1 MITLWIVRHGLSDWN
16 VQKRYLGQS
25 DIELNT
31 TGYTQALQ
39 IGKRLATERIHAIFS
54 SDLQRTQ
61 HTAEQI
67 ANHHKID
74 VQLDANLREAHFGI
88 FEGLRYKDVIQEYKM
103 MAERWFTDPE
113 HPPTDGEQFSQVTQ
127 RIITFTDRI
136 LKEYP
141 RKRLVV
147 VGHDGALRLLICTLL
162 AMPPSEY
169 WRFNLDAGSLT
180 RVNIYPGGAI
190 LIRLNDVGHLR
201 ST

>member
-1 MITLWIVRHGLSDWN
+1 MITLWIMRHGLTDWN

-25 DIELNT
+25 DIELNSV
-31 TGYTQALQ
+31 GNEQARQ
-39 IGKRLATERIHAIFS
+39 IGERLAAERIHAIFS

-61 HTAEQI
+61 YTAEQI
-67 ANHHKID
+67 ASHHKID

-88 FEGLRYKDVIQEYKM
+88 FEGLRYKDVIQEHKM
-103 MAERWFTDPE
+103 MAERWFTHPE
-113 HPPTDGEQFSQVTQ
+113 QPPTDGERFSQVTQ
-127 RIITFTDRI
+127 RIFTFTDRI

-162 AMPPSEY
+162 DMPASEY

-180 RVNIYPGGAI
+180 QVNIYPGGTI
-190 LIRLNDVGHLR
+190 LIRLNDVGHLTP
-201 ST
+201 S